1 MVKRAALDAKEV
13 GAISIVLSGH
23 ADRAGDSE
31 YNMALSRARVIAV
44 GNAIME
50 AGISRKMVRKSYL
63 GEEEPA
69 VRTSDGKRESMNRR
83 AVIRLRR

>member
-1 MVKRAALDAKEV
+1 MR
-13 GAISIVLSGH
+13 S
-23 ADRAGDSE
+23 
-31 YNMALSRARVIAV
+31 ALSSAAMRTGPAIPNTTWRYRARVIAV

-83 AVIRLRR
+83 VVIRLRR